1 LKVLRTEQIWIK
13 GDEKL
18 QKLCHISKNLYN
30 EANYIVRQE
39 FFKTGKRIGYN
50 KLNKL
55 LKKSENYRALPAQ
68 TAQQILRAL
77 DRNWKSFFNAMKE
90 WREHPEKFNERPRPP
105 KYKKKDGVFMLI
117 LTNQQVKVK
126 EGELIFPKVVG
137 LKLKT
142 RIKEGIREVRII
154 PKGVGYVVEIV
165 YGKEENTIERDKSR
179 VAGIDLGLRN
189 LVTIANNIGE
199 APIVVKGGVVKS
211 INQFFNK
218 EKARL
223 QRIYA
228 KQGIKTSK
236 RLKRLSVK
244 RERKLKD
251 FLHKVSKFVAEW
263 CASHDIGRLVIGYN
277 KEWKQEVNLGKRNNQ
292 NFVQIPFWTLI
303 QQIKYKVEERGTE
316 VILVEEDYTSKCS
329 FLDKEPIE
337 HRDEHAG
344 RRIRGLF
351 KTERGTIIN
360 ADVNAAYNIIR
371 KAIPKAFEADGIE
384 GVGLHPVRWTK
395 DGIAQ
400 SILGRKAQNAQPF
413 SHSASEEDK
422 EVEEFFESVL
432 KMFGHVA

>member
-1 LKVLRTEQIWIK
+1 MKVLRTEQIWIR
-13 GDEKL
+13 GDENI
-18 QKLCHISKNLYN
+18 QNLCHISKNLFN
-30 EANYIVRQE
+30 EANYILRHE
-39 FFKTGKRIGYN
+39 FFKTKRWIRYN
-50 KLNKL
+50 ELYKL
-55 LKKSENYRALPAQ
+55 LKESENYRALPAH
-68 TAQQILRAL
+68 TAQQILRVL
-77 DRNWKSFFNAMKE
+77 DSIWKSFFNAMDE
-90 WREHPEKFNERPRPP
+90 WKEHPEKFNGRPRPP

-117 LTNQQVKVK
+117 FTNQQVKVK
-126 EGELIFPKVVG
+126 EGELIFPKIVG

-165 YGKEENTIERDKSR
+165 YKKGVDVVERDKSR

-228 KQGIKTSK
+228 KQGIKKSK
-236 RLKRLSVK
+236 RMKKLSVK

-263 CASHDIGRLVIGYN
+263 CASHNIGRLVIGYN
-277 KEWKQEVNLGKRNNQ
+277 KEWKKEVNLGKRNNQ
-292 NFVQIPFWTLI
+292 NFVQIPFRTLI
-303 QQIKYKVEERGTE
+303 QQIKYKAEERGIE
-316 VILVEEDYTSKCS
+316 VILVEEDHTSKCS

-337 HRDEHAG
+337 HRDEYVG
-344 RRIRGLF
+344 RRMRGLF
-351 KTERGTIIN
+351 KSARGTIIN

-371 KAIPKAFEADGIE
+371 KAIPEAFADGIE
-384 GVGLHPVRWTK
+384 GVGLHPVQWTK
-395 DGIAQ
+395 DEIAQ
-400 SILGRKAQNAQPF
+400 SILG
-413 SHSASEEDK
+413 
-422 EVEEFFESVL
+422 
-432 KMFGHVA
+432 